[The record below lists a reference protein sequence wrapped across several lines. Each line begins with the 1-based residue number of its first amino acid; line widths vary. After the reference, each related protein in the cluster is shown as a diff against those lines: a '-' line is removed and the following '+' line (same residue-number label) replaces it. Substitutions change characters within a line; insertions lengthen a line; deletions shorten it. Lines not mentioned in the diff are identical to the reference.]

1 MRHIYPFRWISTAP
15 PSRAA
20 DVVFQNDFVFVQKV
34 ANAVG
39 FRPVFIGARLFP
51 PGNQVF
57 DFFAGES
64 RLKPRR
70 LAGTR
75 SGRVAAVR

>member
-1 MRHIYPFRWISTAP
+1 M
-15 PSRAA
+15 PSEQKRAKCGTFTLF
-20 DVVFQNDFVFVQKV
+20 DGFQPRRQVVPCGVVFQNDFVFVQKV

-57 DFFAGES
+57 DFFVGE
-64 RLKPRR
+64 
-70 LAGTR
+70 
-75 SGRVAAVR
+75 AV